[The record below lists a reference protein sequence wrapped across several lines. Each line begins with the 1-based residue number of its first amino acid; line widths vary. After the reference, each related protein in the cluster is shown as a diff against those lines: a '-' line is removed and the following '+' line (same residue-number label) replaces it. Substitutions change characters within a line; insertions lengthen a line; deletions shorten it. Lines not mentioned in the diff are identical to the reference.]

1 MVKDMVKDV
10 DEQPKEE
17 IHRVGVEDGSFCPP
31 GARGRHP
38 PWTQRCSL
46 SWKLSEPWSLG
57 DFMEA

>member
-1 MVKDMVKDV
+1 MKDV

-17 IHRVGVEDGSFCPP
+17 IHRAGVEDGSFCPP

-38 PWTQRCSL
+38 PWTQRCSP